1 MEFVT
6 AALMN
11 ATLHATKAQID
22 PRVISKNVRALRLL
36 IADDL
41 EVLLRD
47 PAMRSGLPENLG
59 FEVAK
64 PWKSS
69 CLLLGDRKQPS
80 AHRHD
85 AGVGRTAGEERCGD
99 SQRRYGNFH
108 VQHPL

>member
-1 MEFVT
+1 MELVT
-6 AALMN
+6 AAPIT
-11 ATLHATKAQID
+11 ATLHAAKAQID
-22 PRVISKNVRALRLL
+22 PRVISENVRALRLL

-41 EVLLRD
+41 EVLLRG
-47 PAMRSGLPENLG
+47 PAMRSGLLENLG
-59 FEVAK
+59 LEIAK

-69 CLLLGDRKQPS
+69 CLLLGDRKHPS

-85 AGVGRTAGEERCGD
+85 AEVGRTAGEERCGD